1 MKLQNEQLDDFEVLI
16 QSLYQT
22 TYSSEIKGQ
31 VIVFPSKRAYI
42 ESCNKDYNIAQNKIA
57 EEVISL
63 YELKQQKKAELK
75 KCRQDN
81 RQNKEGIA
89 KLEELINVISD
100 RIKVL
105 RRLADAIALKVFN
118 NRP

>member
-1 MKLQNEQLDDFEVLI
+1 LQNEQLDDFEVLI

-31 VIVFPSKRAYI
+31 VIVFPLIVFPSKRAYI

-63 YELKQQKKAELK
+63 YELK
-75 KCRQDN
+75 
-81 RQNKEGIA
+81 
-89 KLEELINVISD
+89 
-100 RIKVL
+100 
-105 RRLADAIALKVFN
+105 
-118 NRP
+118 